1 MFRRRTF
8 VEGRRAI
15 NILLLVLIIL
25 LLFSLIFSEKIER
38 LLKLKPDIVY
48 SNYTQVHFIDVGQ
61 GDAIAV
67 SLSNGKVMLIDSGT
81 KEYEKKLD
89 YYLDNIVLK
98 NHKVIDYLV
107 LTHPDVDHSG
117 NIKHIMDK

>member
-15 NILLLVLIIL
+15 NILLLALIIL

-98 NHKVIDYLV
+98 KHKVIV
-107 LTHPDVDHSG
+107 
-117 NIKHIMDK
+117 I